1 MGRTMW
7 DSEAPPAVAPVLPP
21 GLREAAGGMLE
32 VLETMFFE
40 LPLAPLR
47 EDSPPADV
55 PGAAVEFSGTRGGRL
70 AVRLDTAAARRL
82 AASFLGR
89 EDERTVTG
97 PEIELVV
104 LELANMLCGVT
115 LSRIEPQGRFQIAAP
130 RLESCAPEEA
140 GPWLVAPLESGRVAV
155 RLRCGEAA

>member
-1 MGRTMW
+1 MW
-7 DSEAPPAVAPVLPP
+7 DSEALPAVAPELPP
-21 GLREAAGGMLE
+21 GLRDAAGGMLE

-40 LPLAPLR
+40 LPIAPLR

-55 PGAAVEFSGTRGGRL
+55 PGAAVEFTGTRRGRL
-70 AVRLDTAAARRL
+70 DVRLDAAAARRL

-97 PEIELVV
+97 PEIELVT
-104 LELANMLCGVT
+104 LELANMLCGAA
-115 LSRIEPQGRFQIAAP
+115 LSRIEPQGRFRIEAP
-130 RLESCAPEEA
+130 RLESSMPEGA

-155 RLRCGEAA
+155 RLECEEAA